1 MGASQFIATPR
12 PAPNLAMLQNIL
24 GQPYAVRV
32 LENAYQ
38 EQRLAGAYLFVGPDG
53 VGKATAARQFAKLLC
68 GASSDTDPVARAIDA
83 GKSPDVRTLDPPPSK
98 ITSIAQVWP
107 RPGHKEHLAENALL
121 RDLQFEPMAG
131 PKRVFI
137 LHDAEG
143 LGRGGADAGNSL
155 LKTLEEPP
163 AYAHFILTA
172 ASTGGVMP
180 TIVSRCQ
187 VVHFG
192 LLAADMIESTLVF
205 RFEIAPAQA
214 RFLAAYSE
222 GRLGRAVALARS
234 PSLLAG
240 REALLDLAHDLL
252 TAPPVKS
259 FKLGEELRKLAPKL
273 KATEDDD
280 TAEPGEE
287 KVSREPL
294 GRALDLLATYF
305 HDVLT
310 LGVVGPDRA
319 NIVNADRREQL
330 ISLAKK
336 QTPEKMEQALGLLLD
351 IRQAIERNA
360 NSQLAVE
367 VLFAGVTMG

>member
-1 MGASQFIATPR
+1 VGASQFIATPS

-38 EQRLAGAYLFVGPDG
+38 EQRLAGTYLFVGPDG

-259 FKLGEELRKLAPKL
+259 FKLGEEFRKLAPKL

-287 KVSREPL
+287 KAGREPL

-319 NIVNADRREQL
+319 NVVNADRREQL
-330 ISLAKK
+330 ISLAEK
-336 QTPEKMEQALGLLLD
+336 QTPAKMEQALGLLLD

-367 VLFAGVTMG
+367 VLFAGIMMG

>member
-1 MGASQFIATPR
+1 MGASQFIATPS

-38 EQRLAGAYLFVGPDG
+38 EQRLAGTYLFVGPDG

-259 FKLGEELRKLAPKL
+259 FKLGEEFRKLAPKL

-287 KVSREPL
+287 KAGREPL

-310 LGVVGPDRA
+310 LGVVGLDRA
-319 NIVNADRREQL
+319 NVVNADRREQL
-330 ISLAKK
+330 ISLAEK
-336 QTPEKMEQALGLLLD
+336 QTPAKMEQALGLLLD

-367 VLFAGVTMG
+367 VLFAGIMMG

>member
-1 MGASQFIATPR
+1 
-12 PAPNLAMLQNIL
+12 MLQDIL
-24 GQPYAVRV
+24 GQPYALRV

-38 EQRLAGAYLFVGPDG
+38 EDRLAGAYLFVGPDG

-68 GASSDTDPVARAIDA
+68 GAASDTDPVARAIDA

-121 RDLQFEPMAG
+121 RDLSFEPMAG

-163 AYAHFILTA
+163 PYAHFLLTA

-192 LLAADMIESTLVF
+192 LLPVEMIENTLQTQYEV
-205 RFEIAPAQA
+205 APAQA

-240 REALLDLAHDLL
+240 REALLDLAYDLL

-259 FKLGEELRKLAPKL
+259 FKLGEEFRRLAPKL
-273 KATEDDD
+273 KATEDDA
-280 TAEPGEE
+280 AEPGEE
-287 KVSREPL
+287 KAGREPL
-294 GRALDLLATYF
+294 SRALDLLATYF
-305 HDVLT
+305 RDVLT
-310 LGVVGPDRA
+310 LGVMGAARA
-319 NIVNADRREQL
+319 NIVNADRREPL
-330 ISLAKK
+330 LTLAERR
-336 QTPEKMEQALGLLLD
+336 TPEQMEQALGLLLD

-360 NSQLAVE
+360 NSQLAIE